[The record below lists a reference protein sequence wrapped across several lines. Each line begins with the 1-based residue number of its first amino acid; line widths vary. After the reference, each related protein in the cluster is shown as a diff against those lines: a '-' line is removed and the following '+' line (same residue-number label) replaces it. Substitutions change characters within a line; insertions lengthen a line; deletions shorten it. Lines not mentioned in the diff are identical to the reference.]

1 MYMKEW
7 KEANQIIDFDAYSG
21 QPQNSNKI
29 QASRQAAV
37 DDNDDDDDV
46 GDDREEDQ
54 QIAKSP
60 PSHTKHNTS
69 GRANIFQPFGQE
81 NIATVH
87 SLVII
92 NSTIAVWFA

>member
-1 MYMKEW
+1 LFGFFFSI
-7 KEANQIIDFDAYSG
+7 NFLG

-69 GRANIFQPFGQE
+69 GRANIFQPFGQ
-81 NIATVH
+81 V
-87 SLVII
+87 S
-92 NSTIAVWFA
+92 ST